1 MPATQ
6 EDRLYGLTTSVALKP
21 AVAISSDYHITLFG
35 EQTITSSTFT
45 GTRTVTTTTG
55 MRVLVMGQDNPID
68 NGIWVASPATWR
80 RSPDF
85 DGARDVVNG
94 TLVFSIYGD
103 CWQVEAEDP
112 VRVGYSEINLRSTY
126 PFSGDASIFQRSL
139 RVPEAFIEEMPSLED
154 MEGKI
159 VAISGGRPI
168 GVLPGSGSASDVL
181 IQLAKQT
188 GYSLIGEYE
197 SVSDL
202 RLTHGL
208 VNGGR
213 VSVRSYH
220 SGLSYGGGFFRWNS
234 VSTDADDGGYTINPT
249 GNTGAGRW
257 KREIVAAY
265 SARTVSP
272 LEFGAKLNDS
282 TFDSSV
288 AINAAISYLNPY
300 INKDYDQWT
309 GGDVALPAGKYY
321 INDTI
326 YGAPNVRFIGTGGV
340 PGFRQTMN
348 GATSIYT
355 MPTMTTTKVMYDTA
369 PWLTDNSDRYKK
381 TGEMIFGTDISQGYY
396 GAYIENVAFIGSPD
410 TQAGVRIWRVPRSQ
424 LNNVSVFNCKVG
436 FWLNSSWELTVRNC
450 YSLGQTYAVFLL
462 YGATAIN
469 FYAGYFTS
477 ARKPWSE
484 ATAQWFHRAASDSN
498 KANIAFT
505 TTFLYASN
513 VDDLSF
519 HGVTIENNNRD
530 FALFY
535 TRNVNVFGGYIED
548 VTSAGTETG
557 HRVLVQCV
565 ASRINF
571 NGSFISC
578 SEKPAVVQSGN
589 TGDINEI
596 SQVNFI
602 RPRMNQAFVGLYKDL
617 GYGSYNI
624 RVESEHPTTINDAE
638 TLSAQRLYIAQCV
651 GLLDN
656 YTMRSPLIAKGS
668 TTFDIPIS
676 NCISW
681 GEYSCRLLM
690 KNVAVT
696 LQQDIRFNVL
706 VGPTSTVT
714 GYQGRSTVGTSPIPA
729 PTAAFN
735 STTGVLTLTFVGNPD
750 FYSLN
755 RIKVIPTENQ
765 PLFRYSTS

>member
-1 MPATQ
+1 MATIPTQ
-6 EDRLYGLTTSVALKP
+6 NPVPSEAAIDLKFNAGKIDEFVTSFLLKYTDRLGRDHLTIEGIRDIVEK
-21 AVAISSDYHITLFG
+21 AIKEFGWVTIDSFEIGATLTNSSEVLRWESNG
-35 EQTITSSTFT
+35 EYYRWDGEFPKVVPVGSTPD
-45 GTRTVTTTTG
+45 TTG
-55 MRVLVMGQDNPID
+55 GIGTGKWLSIGDAVL
-68 NGIWVASPATWR
+68 
-80 RSPDF
+80 RSD
-85 DGARDVVNG
+85 
-94 TLVFSIYGD
+94 LKSKI
-103 CWQVEAEDP
+103 
-112 VRVGYSEINLRSTY
+112 GYSEIGEFASINDLRSY
-126 PFSGDASIFQRSL
+126 SALSAG
-139 RVPEAFIEEMPSLED
+139 FI
-154 MEGKI
+154 
-159 VAISGGRPI
+159 GG
-168 GVLPGSGSASDVL
+168 
-181 IQLAKQT
+181 
-188 GYSLIGEYE
+188 E
-197 SVSDL
+197 
-202 RLTHGL
+202 
-208 VNGGR
+208 R
-213 VSVRSYH
+213 VSVKSYY

-234 VSTDADDGGYTINPT
+234 ASTAADDGGYTINPT
-249 GNTGAGRW
+249 GNAGAGRW

-309 GGDVALPAGKYY
+309 GGDVVLPAGKYY

-326 YGAPNVRFIGTGGV
+326 YGAPNVRFIGTGGI

-477 ARKPWSE
+477 ARKPWAE

-498 KANIAFT
+498 KSNIAFT

-548 VTSAGTETG
+548 VTSSATEIG

-565 ASRINF
+565 SSRINF
-571 NGSFISC
+571 NGTFISC

-602 RPRMNQAFVGLYKDL
+602 RPRMNQAFVSLYKDL
-617 GYGSYNI
+617 GFGSYNI

-656 YTMRSPLIAKGS
+656 YTMRSPQVTKGT
-668 TTFDIPIS
+668 TTFDISTS
-676 NCISW
+676 NCTTG

-690 KNVAVT
+690 KNVSLT

-729 PTAAFN
+729 PTAVFN
-735 STTGVLTLTFVGNPD
+735 STTGVLTLTFSGNYD
-750 FYSLN
+750 LYSLN
-755 RIKVIPTENQ
+755 RIKVVPTDNQ